1 VPELALPEEGNAQKT
16 LSSPISIEPDWALD
30 LPWESLGAMIQ
41 GRSSIDLTAMPLA
54 NREEAEEL
62 VATYGFDLSLEEDRA
77 EMDGYINEAIRFI
90 EHRFLSRAV
99 DWTAHGEAAP
109 PSERIPME
117 VTQHRNVIDL
127 LLMASQAKDP
137 LRPWACALLK
147 VIHTLVYIRNSPLY
161 KYHSHASEVILKR
174 FREVLLP
181 QADGSVLL
189 QGKEGHQL
197 RLHSF
202 EAKHYKP
209 RESIL
214 IKLLCKKE
222 NVAENVWDLVGV
234 RLVTFHAAEAI
245 LAVELLREQKVILFP
260 NVVPSRSRNTLI
272 DLNHFKDL
280 YENRLTDLRAGT
292 SNLESLKALFQSDE
306 FLLPEETHASQNPLS
321 AAQYRSLHI
330 TCRQLL
336 RIPAGAGVDP
346 MMDTRF
352 AFPYEVQ
359 ILDEENYQLNKTGDG
374 AHANYKL
381 RQLFTARKRVLGKL
395 LES

>member
-1 VPELALPEEGNAQKT
+1 VPELALPGEGNVQNLT
-16 LSSPISIEPDWALD
+16 SLSPLEPDWSLE
-30 LPWESLGAMIQ
+30 LPWESLAAMIQ
-41 GRSSIDLTAMPLA
+41 GRSSIDLTAMPITS
-54 NREEAEEL
+54 REEAEEL
-62 VATYGFDLSLEEDRA
+62 VAIYGFDLNQANDRI
-77 EMDGYINEAIRFI
+77 EMDGYLNEAIRFI

-99 DWTAHGEAAP
+99 DWCAHGESAP
-109 PSERIPME
+109 LAERIPIE
-117 VTQHRNVIDL
+117 VTQRRNVIDL

-137 LRPWACALLK
+137 QRSWACALLK

-161 KYHSHASEVILKR
+161 KYHSYASEIILKR
-174 FREVLLP
+174 FRDVLLP
-181 QADGSVLL
+181 QPDGSVLL
-189 QGKEGHQL
+189 QGKDGHRL
-197 RLHSF
+197 TLHSF

-222 NVAENVWDLVGV
+222 NVAENIWDLVGV

-245 LAVELLREQKVILFP
+245 LAVELLREQKIILFP

-272 DLNHFKDL
+272 DLNHFKEL
-280 YENRLTDLRAGT
+280 YENRLNDWRNGKTDF
-292 SNLESLKALFQSDE
+292 ESLKALFQTDE

-321 AAQYRSLHI
+321 SAQYRSLHI

-336 RIPAGAGVDP
+336 RIPAGIGGDSLP
-346 MMDTRF
+346 DTRF

-359 ILDEENYQLNKTGDG
+359 ILDQENYLLNKTGDG

-381 RQLFTARKRVLGKL
+381 RQLFTARKRILGKL
-395 LES
+395 LEAC